1 MEVLHNFKNDNNIQI
16 WIIFFET
23 LRIYI
28 ISYLTEASRIN
39 NSFRQMKSMI
49 VPELSICLEPALTL
63 WLSIS

>member
-39 NSFRQMKSMI
+39 NSFREMKSMI

-63 WLSIS
+63 